1 MDEPLGT
8 APTMFHATLQQN
20 APIPLAAE
28 ITCRQGEL
36 LALVGPSGSGKS
48 TVLRSIAGLH
58 TPQHGRIVCNGETW
72 LDTAAG
78 IRLATARRRIGM
90 VFQNYALFPHLNAL
104 ENILEGMD
112 DPAAP
117 DARQRAQALL
127 RKVHLDGLA
136 ARYPAQLSGG
146 QQQRVAVARALAR
159 NPHVLL
165 LDEPFSA
172 VDRATRE
179 KLYVEL
185 ADLRRDLPMP
195 VILVTHDLD
204 EAAMLA
210 DRMTI
215 LSRGRTIQTG
225 PPLVVRRHPA
235 SVEAAR
241 LVGMKNLFTGKI
253 IAHEPPSGHT
263 LIGWHGQR
271 LKVRL
276 QQDFPPGTRIAWA
289 LPAADVLLMPLDH
302 DSRDPLDN
310 PLSVHIIKIV
320 ALGETVHI
328 QVQADETDGARL
340 TLGVSHHIARRY
352 ALAEG
357 QQMALRLRGE
367 HIHLMPADDNPHRAR
382 QTIGESA
389 VNSVT

>member
-8 APTMFHATLQQN
+8 APTLFHATLQQS

-48 TVLRSIAGLH
+48 TLLRSIAGLH

-78 IRLATARRRIGM
+78 IRLATAHRRIGM
-90 VFQNYALFPHLNAL
+90 VFQNYALFPHLSAL

-159 NPHVLL
+159 DPHVLL

-185 ADLRRDLPMP
+185 ADLRRDLKMP

-204 EAAMLA
+204 EASMLA

-215 LSRGRTIQTG
+215 LSRGRTIQNGT
-225 PPLVVRRHPA
+225 PLDIRQRPA

-241 LVGMKNLFTGKI
+241 LVGMKNLFDGEI
-253 IAHEPPSGHT
+253 IAHEPSSTHT
-263 LIGWHGQR
+263 LIDWHGQR

-276 QQDFPPGTRIAWA
+276 QPDFPPGTRISWA

-302 DSRDPLDN
+302 DSRDDLDN
-310 PLSVHIIKIV
+310 PVFGRIVKIV
-320 ALGETVHI
+320 ALGETLHL
-328 QVQADETDGARL
+328 QVQADIPAGARL
-340 TLGVSHHIARRY
+340 SLTVSHHIAHRY

-357 QQMALRLRGE
+357 QQIMVRLRGD
-367 HIHLMPADDNPHRAR
+367 HIHLMPADDNPR
-382 QTIGESA
+382 QPRRTTSE
-389 VNSVT
+389 

>member
-1 MDEPLGT
+1 MDEMPGT
-8 APTMFHATLQQN
+8 APTLFHATLQQSG
-20 APIPLAAE
+20 PIPLAAE
-28 ITCRQGEL
+28 IACRQGEL

-58 TPQHGRIVCNGETW
+58 TPQHGRIVCNGEAW
-72 LDTAAG
+72 LDTATG

-117 DARQRAQALL
+117 DARERAQALL

-215 LSRGRTIQTG
+215 LSRGRTLQTG
-225 PPLVVRRHPA
+225 PPLLVRRHPA

-241 LVGMKNLFTGKI
+241 LVGMKNLFAGEVITHEA
-253 IAHEPPSGHT
+253 IAHQPRSNHT

-276 QQDFPPGTRIAWA
+276 QQDFPPGTRIGWA
-289 LPAADVLLMPLDH
+289 LPATDVLLMPLDH
-302 DSRDPLDN
+302 DSHDPLDN
-310 PLSVHIIKIV
+310 PLSGHIVKIV
-320 ALGETVHI
+320 ALGETMHI

-357 QQMALRLRGE
+357 QRLTLRLRGE
-367 HIHLMPADDNPHRAR
+367 HIHLMPADDHPRHPRLI
-382 QTIGESA
+382 TTG
-389 VNSVT
+389 

>member
-1 MDEPLGT
+1 MNKPPSTSSAML
-8 APTMFHATLQQN
+8 HATLQQTG
-20 APIPLAAE
+20 PIPLAAE
-28 ITCRQGEL
+28 IACRQGEL

-48 TVLRSIAGLH
+48 TVLRSIAGLYAPH
-58 TPQHGRIVCNGETW
+58 HGRIVCNGETW

-78 IRLATARRRIGM
+78 LQLSTARRRIGM
-90 VFQNYALFPHLNAL
+90 VFQHYALFPHLGAL

-112 DPAAP
+112 DPTTP
-117 DARQRAQALL
+117 DARKRAQALL

-136 ARYPAQLSGG
+136 ARRPAQLSGG

-159 NPHVLL
+159 DPHVLL

-185 ADLRRDLPMP
+185 AELRRDLKMP

-215 LSRGRTIQTG
+215 LSRGRTLQTG
-225 PPLVVRRHPA
+225 SPLVVRRRPVSA
-235 SVEAAR
+235 EVAR
-241 LVGMKNLFTGKI
+241 LIGLKNLFSGEV
-253 IAHEPPSGHT
+253 IAHQASSGHT

-276 QQDFPPGTRIAWA
+276 QPDFTPGTGINWT

-310 PLSVHIIKIV
+310 PLSGRIVKIV

-328 QVQADETDGARL
+328 QVQANATDDARL

-357 QQMALRLRGE
+357 QQLTLRLRGE
-367 HIHLMPADDNPHRAR
+367 HIHLMPADDNPRKVTVRAR
-382 QTIGESA
+382 
-389 VNSVT
+389 

>member
-1 MDEPLGT
+1 
-8 APTMFHATLQQN
+8 MFHATLQQS
-20 APIPLAAE
+20 APIPLSAE

-48 TVLRSIAGLH
+48 TLLRSIAGLH
-58 TPQHGRIVCNGETW
+58 MPQHGRIVCNGETW
-72 LDTAAG
+72 LDTAVG
-78 IRLATARRRIGM
+78 IRLATTRRRIGM
-90 VFQNYALFPHLNAL
+90 VFQNYALFPHLSAL
-104 ENILEGMD
+104 ENVCEGMD
-112 DPAAP
+112 DPASAS
-117 DARQRAQALL
+117 AKERAQALL

-136 ARYPAQLSGG
+136 ARRPAQLSGG

-215 LSRGRTIQTG
+215 LSRGRTIQSGT
-225 PPLVVRRHPA
+225 PLDIRRRPA

-241 LVGMKNLFTGKI
+241 LVGMKNLFAGEV
-253 IAHEPPSGHT
+253 IAHEPSSAHT

-271 LKVRL
+271 LKVRM
-276 QQDFPPGTRIAWA
+276 QPDFSPGTRISWA

-302 DSRDPLDN
+302 DSRDDLDN
-310 PLSVHIIKIV
+310 PVSGRIVKIV
-320 ALGETVHI
+320 ALGETIHI
-328 QVQADETDGARL
+328 QMQADATEGARL
-340 TLGVSHHIARRY
+340 SLNVSHHIARRY

-357 QQMALRLRGE
+357 QQLTLRLRGE
-367 HIHLMPADDNPHRAR
+367 HIHLMPADDNPR
-382 QTIGESA
+382 QPRQITSE
-389 VNSVT
+389 